1 MILVGNQRGGAR
13 DLAKHLQKDENE
25 RVELDEL
32 RGFASDNL
40 DDALQESYAIS
51 RATKCKQ
58 HLFSLSINPPKN
70 EEASKDDFRNAI
82 EKAEDRLRLNDQP
95 RAIVFHEKYGDDGE
109 LRRHAHAVWCRIDA
123 ENMKAIQ
130 LSFSKQKMQ
139 EVSKELYIEHNWTM
153 PKGHLNKELTD
164 KRNFTLSEWQQAKR
178 AGKDPKQQKTMFQD
192 TWAISDSKESFA
204 NALKEQ
210 GYILAKGDRRSFV
223 AVDHEGEV
231 YSVSRW
237 VGIKAKQVRERMS
250 DDVGLPN
257 VTKAHEQAGK
267 MVADRLKELRIEEA
281 RQVKQRQEKLN
292 VERERKQE
300 QHRRE
305 QEQIAKEQAAR
316 ETRAAQERLD
326 RLRTGLWGLLD
337 RVTGLRKR
345 TLELNAQEE
354 IRAKERDQR
363 ERQTAEEEQKY
374 VQENLQRKVDMDK
387 EQYIKTQQELRQD
400 VKSIE
405 EPFNDRSTLN
415 KENYIREQQKESL
428 QETTQISHDQSGLDI
443 EG

>member
-1 MILVGNQRGGAR
+1 MILVGNQRGGAK
-13 DLAKHLQKDENE
+13 DLAMHLQKDENE

-40 DDALQESYAIS
+40 DDALLESHAIS

-70 EEASKDDFRNAI
+70 EEVSKEDFRKAI
-82 EKAEDRLRLNDQP
+82 EKAENRMRLNDQP

-109 LRRHAHAVWCRIDA
+109 LRRHAHAVWCRINT
-123 ENMKAIQ
+123 EEMKAVQ

-164 KRNFTLSEWQQAKR
+164 KRNFTLAEWQQAKR

-192 TWAISDSKESFA
+192 TWAISDTKESFA

-210 GYILAKGDRRSFV
+210 GYILAKGDRRGFV
-223 AVDHEGEV
+223 AVDNEGEV
-231 YSVSRW
+231 YSISRW
-237 VGIKAKQVRERMS
+237 VGTKAKQVRERLGN
-250 DDVGLPN
+250 DEGLPN
-257 VTKAHEQAGK
+257 VNKAHEQAGQ
-267 MVADRLKELRIEEA
+267 MVADRLKELRIEQA
-281 RQVKQRQEKLN
+281 QQVKESQEKLN
-292 VERERKQE
+292 AEHERNQE

-305 QEQIAKEQAAR
+305 QEQIAKDQAAR
-316 ETRAAQERLD
+316 ETRAAQERLN

-345 TLELNAQEE
+345 TLEHNAQEE
-354 IRAKERDQR
+354 MRAKERDYK
-363 ERQTAEEEQKY
+363 ERQAAEEKQKY
-374 VQENLQRKVDMDK
+374 IQENLRHKVDMNK
-387 EQYIKTQQELRQD
+387 EQYIKTQQELRHD
-400 VKSIE
+400 VRSIE
-405 EPFNDRSTLN
+405 EPFNDRSTQS
-415 KENYIREQQKESL
+415 KEDYIKVQQERPQQQSL
-428 QETTQISHDQSGLDI
+428 DRNRGDPSLDR
-443 EG
+443 

>member
-40 DDALQESYAIS
+40 ADALLESHAIS

-70 EEASKDDFRNAI
+70 EEVSKEDFRKAI
-82 EKAEDRLRLNDQP
+82 SKAEERLRLNDQP
-95 RAIVFHEKYGDDGE
+95 RAIIFHEKYGDDGE
-109 LRRHAHAVWCRIDA
+109 LRRHAHAVWCRINTD
-123 ENMKAIQ
+123 EMKAVQ

-178 AGKDPKQQKTMFQD
+178 AGKKTKQQKAMFQD
-192 TWAISDSKESFA
+192 TWATSDSKEAFA

-210 GYILAKGDRRSFV
+210 GYVLAKGDRRGFV

-237 VGIKAKQVRERMS
+237 VGVKAKQVRERMGN
-250 DDVGLPN
+250 DEGLPN
-257 VTKAHEQAGK
+257 VEKAHEQAGM
-267 MVADRLKELRIEEA
+267 MVAERLKQIRIEEA
-281 RQVKQRQEKLN
+281 RQIKERQDKLN
-292 VERERKQE
+292 AERQRKEE

-305 QEQIAKEQAAR
+305 QERIAKDQAAR
-316 ETRAAQERLD
+316 EIREAQERLD

-354 IRAKERDQR
+354 IKAKERNQKK
-363 ERQTAEEEQKY
+363 RQAAEEKQKY
-374 VQENLQRKVDMDK
+374 IQENLQRKVDMDK
-387 EQYIKTQQELRQD
+387 EQYIKTQQELRHD
-400 VKSIE
+400 VRTIE
-405 EPFNDRSTLN
+405 ELCNDRSAQN
-415 KENYIREQQKESL
+415 KEDYIKKQQERTRQQSVHHARGNPSL
-428 QETTQISHDQSGLDI
+428 D
-443 EG
+443 

>member
-25 RVELDEL
+25 HVELDEL

-58 HLFSLSINPPKN
+58 HLFSLSLNPPKN
-70 EEASKDDFRNAI
+70 EEASKENFRNAI

-109 LRRHAHAVWCRIDA
+109 LRRHAHAVWCRINT
-123 ENMKAIQ
+123 EEMKAVQ

-164 KRNFTLSEWQQAKR
+164 KRNFSLSEWQQAKR

-210 GYILAKGDRRSFV
+210 GYILAKGDRRGFV
-223 AVDHEGEV
+223 AVDHEGEA
-231 YSVSRW
+231 YSISRW
-237 VGIKAKQVRERMS
+237 VGIKAKQVRERIG
-250 DDVGLPN
+250 DEVDLPN
-257 VTKAHEQAGK
+257 VTKAHEQAGM
-267 MVADRLKELRIEEA
+267 MVVDRLKELRIEEA
-281 RQVKQRQEKLN
+281 RQVKERQEKLIA
-292 VERERKQE
+292 ERERKQE
-300 QHRRE
+300 TQRQE
-305 QEQIAKEQAAR
+305 QEQIAKDQSAR
-316 ETRAAQERLD
+316 ETQEAQERLD

-354 IRAKERDQR
+354 KRAKERDQR
-363 ERQTAEEEQKY
+363 EQQIAEEKQKY
-374 VQENLQRKVDMDK
+374 IQDNMQRKVDMDK
-387 EQYIKTQQELRQD
+387 EQYIKTQQNLRQD
-400 VKSIE
+400 VREIE
-405 EPFNDRSTLN
+405 QNFNDKSEQT
-415 KENYIREQQKESL
+415 KEEYIKEQQERPK
-428 QETTQISHDQSGLDI
+428 QQHLDRNR
-443 EG
+443 GDPSFHR

>member
-40 DDALQESYAIS
+40 NDALQESHAIS

-70 EEASKDDFRNAI
+70 KEVSKENFRKAI
-82 EKAEDRLRLNDQP
+82 AKAEDRLRLNDQP

-123 ENMKAIQ
+123 ENMKAVQ

-192 TWAISDSKESFA
+192 TWAVSDTKESFA

-210 GYILAKGDRRSFV
+210 GYILAKGDRRGFV
-223 AVDHEGEV
+223 AVNHEGEV

-237 VGIKAKQVRERMS
+237 VGTKAKQIRERLGN
-250 DDVGLPN
+250 DEGLPN
-257 VTKAHEQAGK
+257 VNKAHEQAGQ

-281 RQVKQRQEKLN
+281 RQVKENQEKLN
-292 VERERKQE
+292 AEHERNQER
-300 QHRRE
+300 HRRE
-305 QEQIAKEQAAR
+305 QEQMAKEQAIREAR
-316 ETRAAQERLD
+316 EAQERLD

-354 IRAKERDQR
+354 MRAKERDQK
-363 ERQTAEEEQKY
+363 ERQAVEEKQKY
-374 VQENLQRKVDMDK
+374 IQENMQSKVDTDK

-400 VKSIE
+400 VRQIE
-405 EPFNDRSTLN
+405 QKFNDSSTQS
-415 KENYIREQQKESL
+415 KEDYIKEQQEQLRQEPEHHARDDPSL
-428 QETTQISHDQSGLDI
+428 DR
-443 EG
+443 

>member
-13 DLAKHLQKDENE
+13 DLAKHLQKPENE

-40 DDALQESYAIS
+40 DDALQESHAIS

-58 HLFSLSINPPKN
+58 HLFSLSLNPPKN
-70 EEASKDDFRNAI
+70 EDVSKEDFRKAI
-82 EKAEDRLRLNDQP
+82 EKAEDRLMLNNQP

-109 LRRHAHAVWCRIDA
+109 LRRHAHAVWCRINT
-123 ENMKAIQ
+123 ENMKAVQ

-192 TWAISDSKESFA
+192 TWAISDSKESFV

-210 GYILAKGDRRSFV
+210 GYILAKGDRRGFV

-237 VGIKAKQVRERMS
+237 VGIKAKQVRERMGINES
-250 DDVGLPN
+250 LPS
-257 VTKAHEQAGK
+257 VTEAHEQAGT
-267 MVADRLKELRIEEA
+267 MIADRLKELRVEEA
-281 RQVKQRQEKLN
+281 RQVKERQEKLN
-292 VERERKQE
+292 AERERKQE
-300 QHRRE
+300 QHERE
-305 QEQIAKEQAAR
+305 QEQIAKEQTARQAR
-316 ETRAAQERLD
+316 EAQERLD

-337 RVTGLRKR
+337 RLTGLRKR

-354 IRAKERDQR
+354 MRAKKRDEKESQAVERNQI
-363 ERQTAEEEQKY
+363 A
-374 VQENLQRKVDMDK
+374 VQDALQRKADLDK
-387 EQYIKTQQELRQD
+387 AQYIKTQQELRQD
-400 VKSIE
+400 VRGIEQNFNETSIQ
-405 EPFNDRSTLN
+405 R
-415 KENYIREQQKESL
+415 KENYIKEQRERSMPQFLERNRDDLSL
-428 QETTQISHDQSGLDI
+428 E
-443 EG
+443 

>member
-70 EEASKDDFRNAI
+70 EEVSKESFRKAI

-109 LRRHAHAVWCRIDA
+109 LRRHAHAVWCRINT
-123 ENMKAIQ
+123 EEMKAVQ

-164 KRNFTLSEWQQAKR
+164 KRNFTLAEWQQAKR

-192 TWAISDSKESFA
+192 TWAISDTKEAFA

-210 GYILAKGDRRSFV
+210 GYILAKGDRRGFV

-237 VGIKAKQVRERMS
+237 VGIKAKQVRERMGN
-250 DDVGLPN
+250 DEGLPN
-257 VTKAHEQAGK
+257 VTNAHEQAGT
-267 MVADRLKELRIEEA
+267 MVADRLKELRIEQA
-281 RQVKQRQEKLN
+281 HQVKERQEKLN
-292 VERERKQE
+292 AERERKRE

-316 ETRAAQERLD
+316 EAREAQERLD

-337 RVTGLRKR
+337 HVTGLRKR
-345 TLELNAQEE
+345 ILELNAQEE
-354 IRAKERDQR
+354 IRAKERDQK

-387 EQYIKTQQELRQD
+387 EQYIKTQQELRHD
-400 VKSIE
+400 VKGIE
-405 EPFNDRSTLN
+405 QNFNDRSTQS
-415 KENYIREQQKESL
+415 EEDYIKEQQQRSKQQSL
-428 QETTQISHDQSGLDI
+428 DRNHGDPSLDR
-443 EG
+443 

>member
-40 DDALQESYAIS
+40 DDALLESHAIS

-70 EEASKDDFRNAI
+70 EEVSKEDLRKAI
-82 EKAEDRLRLNDQP
+82 SKAEDRLRLNDQP

-109 LRRHAHAVWCRIDA
+109 LRRHAHAVWCRINTD
-123 ENMKAIQ
+123 EMKAVQ

-178 AGKDPKQQKTMFQD
+178 AGKDPKQQKAMFQD
-192 TWAISDSKESFA
+192 TWAISDTKESFA

-210 GYILAKGDRRSFV
+210 GYILAKGDRRGFV
-223 AVDHEGEV
+223 AVDHQGEV

-237 VGIKAKQVRERMS
+237 VGTKAKQVRERMGN
-250 DDVGLPN
+250 DEGLPN
-257 VTKAHEQAGK
+257 VTKAHEEAGQ
-267 MVADRLKELRIEEA
+267 MVADRLKELRIEQA
-281 RQVKQRQEKLN
+281 HQVKERQEKFN
-292 VERERKQE
+292 AERERKRE

-316 ETRAAQERLD
+316 EAREAQERLD

-345 TLELNAQEE
+345 TLELNVQEE
-354 IRAKERDQR
+354 IRAKERDQK

-387 EQYIKTQQELRQD
+387 EQYIKTQQELRHD
-400 VKSIE
+400 VRTIE
-405 EPFNDRSTLN
+405 QNFNDKSTQSKEDYIKEQQERST
-415 KENYIREQQKESL
+415 QQIKHNVSNDP
-428 QETTQISHDQSGLDI
+428 SYNS
-443 EG
+443 

>member
-25 RVELDEL
+25 RIELDEL

-58 HLFSLSINPPKN
+58 HLFSLSLNPPKN

-82 EKAEDRLRLNDQP
+82 EKAEDRLKLNDQP

-109 LRRHAHAVWCRIDA
+109 LRRHAHAVWCRINT
-123 ENMKAIQ
+123 EEMKAVQ

-153 PKGHLNKELTD
+153 PKGHLNNELTD

-210 GYILAKGDRRSFV
+210 GYILAKGDRRGFV

-237 VGIKAKQVRERMS
+237 VGTKAKQVRERLGNDES
-250 DDVGLPN
+250 LPN
-257 VTKAHEQAGK
+257 VNKAHEQAGQ

-281 RQVKQRQEKLN
+281 RQVKENQEKLN
-292 VERERKQE
+292 AEHERNQER
-300 QHRRE
+300 HRRE
-305 QEQIAKEQAAR
+305 QEQMAKEQAIREAR
-316 ETRAAQERLD
+316 EAQERLD

-354 IRAKERDQR
+354 IRAKERDQI
-363 ERQTAEEEQKY
+363 ERQAAEEKQKY
-374 VQENLQRKVDMDK
+374 VQEKLQRKVDMDI

-400 VKSIE
+400 VMAIEQKSNDKSEQTKE
-405 EPFNDRSTLN
+405 E
-415 KENYIREQQKESL
+415 YIKKQKERSNQQTMDRNHGDPSFDL
-428 QETTQISHDQSGLDI
+428 
-443 EG
+443 

>member
-13 DLAKHLQKDENE
+13 DLAKHLQKEENE

-40 DDALQESYAIS
+40 DDALLESHAIS
-51 RATKCKQ
+51 RVTKCKQ

-70 EEASKDDFRNAI
+70 EEVSKEDFRKAI
-82 EKAEDRLRLNDQP
+82 LKAEERLRLNDQP

-109 LRRHAHAVWCRIDA
+109 LRRHAHAVWCRIDT
-123 ENMKAIQ
+123 ENLKAVQ

-192 TWAISDSKESFA
+192 TWATSDSKEAFA

-210 GYILAKGDRRSFV
+210 GYVLAKGDRRGFV

-237 VGIKAKQVRERMS
+237 VGIKAKQVRERMGN
-250 DDVGLPN
+250 DEGLPSVN
-257 VTKAHEQAGK
+257 KAHGQAGM
-267 MVADRLKELRIEEA
+267 MVAERLKQIRIEEA

-300 QHRRE
+300 QHRRD
-305 QEQIAKEQAAR
+305 QEQIAKDQAAR
-316 ETRAAQERLD
+316 ETREAQERLD

-354 IRAKERDQR
+354 IRAKKRDQK
-363 ERQTAEEEQKY
+363 ERQATEEKQKY
-374 VQENLQRKVDMDK
+374 VQENLQRKVDMDR
-387 EQYIKTQQELRQD
+387 EQYIKTQQELRHD
-400 VKSIE
+400 VRSIE
-405 EPFNDRSTLN
+405 QNFNDRSIQS
-415 KENYIREQQKESL
+415 EEDYIKEQQQHSKQQSL
-428 QETTQISHDQSGLDI
+428 DRNHDDPSLDR
-443 EG
+443 

>member
-58 HLFSLSINPPKN
+58 HLFSLSINPPRN
-70 EEASKDDFRNAI
+70 EEVSKEDFRKAI
-82 EKAEDRLRLNDQP
+82 SKAEERLRLNDQP

-109 LRRHAHAVWCRIDA
+109 LRRHAHAVWCRIDTD
-123 ENMKAIQ
+123 NMKAVQ

-139 EVSKELYIEHNWTM
+139 EVSKSLYIEHNWTM

-164 KRNFTLSEWQQAKR
+164 KRNFTLAEWQQAKR

-192 TWAISDSKESFA
+192 TWAVSDTKESFA

-210 GYILAKGDRRSFV
+210 GYILAKGDRRGFV

-231 YSVSRW
+231 FSVSRW
-237 VGIKAKQVRERMS
+237 VGIKAKQVRERMGN
-250 DDVGLPN
+250 DEGLPSVN
-257 VTKAHEQAGK
+257 KAHVQAGM
-267 MVADRLKELRIEEA
+267 MVAERLKELRIEEA

-316 ETRAAQERLD
+316 ETREAQERLD

-345 TLELNAQEE
+345 TLELNTQET
-354 IRAKERDQR
+354 IRAKERDNQER
-363 ERQTAEEEQKY
+363 EAIAEKQKY
-374 VQENLQRKVDMDK
+374 IQKNMQSKVDTDK
-387 EQYIKTQQELRQD
+387 EQYIKKQRELRQD
-400 VKSIE
+400 VREIE
-405 EPFNDRSTLN
+405 QKFNDTSTQS
-415 KENYIREQQKESL
+415 KEDYIKEQQEQRQEPEHHARDDPSL
-428 QETTQISHDQSGLDI
+428 DR
-443 EG
+443 